1 MQTMK
6 KEEESFDLEKYIKPA
21 AAALL
26 GLLGGLLLA
35 KGVKKMT
42 DNQKK

>member
-1 MQTMK
+1 MQQMK
-6 KEEESFDLEKYIKPA
+6 KEEEEIDWEKYVKPA

-26 GLLGGLLLA
+26 GVLGGILLA

-42 DNQKK
+42 DNHKK

>member
-1 MQTMK
+1 MK
-6 KEEESFDLEKYIKPA
+6 KEDENGFDLEKYIKPA

-35 KGVKKMT
+35 KGVKKIC
-42 DNQKK
+42 DNDKK